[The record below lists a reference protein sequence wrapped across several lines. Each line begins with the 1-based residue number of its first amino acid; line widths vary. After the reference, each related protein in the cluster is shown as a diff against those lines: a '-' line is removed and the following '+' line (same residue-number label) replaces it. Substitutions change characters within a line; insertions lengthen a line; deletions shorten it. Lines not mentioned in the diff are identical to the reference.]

1 MNVFFYLQTGND
13 TVTEENIKELRETY
27 LIENCKEVY
36 MLRECKNKITNK
48 NVYYYNDLFFN
59 FDTIKEVLLKF
70 EYIIYLDDTWIVKEN
85 QYNDDVQKS
94 LRILNKTIFEQVIFG
109 DFSARGK
116 IVKVCDI
123 LIKIPL
129 YEFDVLDEPYIVFD
143 KIKTIFNE
151 KNQKNPYEKINNPPL
166 NYDEY
171 LMNKLCN
178 LTNFVLKPGVF
189 KTKFLLEKSSLI
201 KNPYLEDKYSLM
213 LEKKDFKTCYL
224 DNQEIKKEEFIP
236 IISNSSGNNITLV
249 TGYFKFKKRAK
260 KRGVSKDYDYLESSI
275 PTLNIDHYMVI
286 FVTEE
291 TIDHVEKI
299 RKQVNLLHK
308 TKIITV
314 KESDLYQYENI
325 DKLNELMKKNIPP
338 YDSKYQILAVN
349 SRYKL
354 IKQAIEMNIFN
365 TDYYG
370 WIDFG
375 ISHIVDIPKNFK
387 VVYSNHEKIRLGWI
401 ARKKCNKNFLI
412 FNHKALGGGFFIG
425 HKEIIRIF
433 IDLHDYEFNKLSQMG
448 YCINDDKLLFLM
460 YEKYPN
466 LFDVY
471 CSGYAN
477 LANRINIR

>member
-1 MNVFFYLQTGND
+1 M
-13 TVTEENIKELRETY
+13 I
-27 LIENCKEVY
+27 
-36 MLRECKNKITNK
+36 
-48 NVYYYNDLFFN
+48 
-59 FDTIKEVLLKF
+59 
-70 EYIIYLDDTWIVKEN
+70 
-85 QYNDDVQKS
+85 
-94 LRILNKTIFEQVIFG
+94 
-109 DFSARGK
+109 
-116 IVKVCDI
+116 
-123 LIKIPL
+123 
-129 YEFDVLDEPYIVFD
+129 
-143 KIKTIFNE
+143 
-151 KNQKNPYEKINNPPL
+151 
-166 NYDEY
+166 
-171 LMNKLCN
+171 
-178 LTNFVLKPGVF
+178 
-189 KTKFLLEKSSLI
+189 
-201 KNPYLEDKYSLM
+201 
-213 LEKKDFKTCYL
+213 
-224 DNQEIKKEEFIP
+224 
-236 IISNSSGNNITLV
+236 
-249 TGYFKFKKRAK
+249 
-260 KRGVSKDYDYLESSI
+260 
-275 PTLNIDHYMVI
+275 I

-299 RKQVNLLHK
+299 RKEVNLLHK

-325 DKLNELMKKNIPP
+325 DNLNELMKKNIPP

-354 IKQAIEMNIFN
+354 VKQAIEMNIFN

-375 ISHIVDIPKNFK
+375 ISHIVDIPKKFK

-401 ARKKCNKNFLI
+401 ARKKKNKNFLI

-433 IDLHDYEFNKLSQMG
+433 IDLHDNEFNKLSKMG

-477 LANRINIR
+477 LANRINV